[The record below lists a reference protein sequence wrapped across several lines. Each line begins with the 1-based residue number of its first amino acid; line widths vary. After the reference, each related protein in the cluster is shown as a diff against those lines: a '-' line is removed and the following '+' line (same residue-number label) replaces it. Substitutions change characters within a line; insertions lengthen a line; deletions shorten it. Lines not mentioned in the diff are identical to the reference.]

1 MRIAEEGLRVL
12 GSFGR
17 LRQNSMT
24 EGPDATRKNANVGF
38 TEEFMRC
45 WRLLPDKVLFGFLM
59 LSWTLTFIFLGNS
72 TFGYIDSPSLLQWMY
87 GCYTVPES
95 DDSHGLLIPF
105 IVFFVLWSKRDE
117 LLALPRRPWMP
128 SIGFLAIAILIHVL
142 GFAAQQPR
150 LSIVALFLGSFALV
164 GVIWGRDW
172 LGATFLP
179 FSIFAFC
186 VPIGSLELIKNVT
199 MPLRLLATAISA
211 WAAHGVL
218 GFEVTRRGTQILDA
232 AGVARYDVAA
242 ACSGIRSLI
251 SLFVLMTVFGML
263 NYRSL
268 WRRFGLMLISVPL
281 ALFCNV
287 LRLISVIIAGEVFGA
302 NASKMTHEYSG
313 FFTYAIAITCM
324 VLLSRWWSEMP
335 LPQTP
340 AISQS

>member
-1 MRIAEEGLRVL
+1 M
-12 GSFGR
+12 
-17 LRQNSMT
+17 
-24 EGPDATRKNANVGF
+24 
-38 TEEFMRC
+38 
-45 WRLLPDKVLFGFLM
+45 
-59 LSWTLTFIFLGNS
+59 
-72 TFGYIDSPSLLQWMY
+72 
-87 GCYTVPES
+87 
-95 DDSHGLLIPF
+95 
-105 IVFFVLWSKRDE
+105 
-117 LLALPRRPWMP
+117 
-128 SIGFLAIAILIHVL
+128 
-142 GFAAQQPR
+142 
-150 LSIVALFLGSFALV
+150 
-164 GVIWGRDW
+164 
-172 LGATFLP
+172 
-179 FSIFAFC
+179 
-186 VPIGSLELIKNVT
+186 
-199 MPLRLLATAISA
+199 
-211 WAAHGVL
+211 
-218 GFEVTRRGTQILDA
+218 TRRGTQILDA

-324 VLLSRWWSEMP
+324 VLLSRWWSEKP